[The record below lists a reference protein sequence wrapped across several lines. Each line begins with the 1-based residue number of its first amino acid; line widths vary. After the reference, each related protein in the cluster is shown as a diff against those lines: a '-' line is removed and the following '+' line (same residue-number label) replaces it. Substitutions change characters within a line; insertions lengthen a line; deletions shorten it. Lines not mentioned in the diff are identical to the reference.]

1 MIRTSQPNR
10 SVAAGVPD
18 DLVVDLDWDRASH
31 SSRQAACSVD
41 WFVSLL
47 VREEVLLTDL
57 CERKI
62 LF

>member
-1 MIRTSQPNR
+1 MISKDDKL
-10 SVAAGVPD
+10 GV
-18 DLVVDLDWDRASH
+18 LD
-31 SSRQAACSVD
+31 QACSVD

-47 VREEVLLTDL
+47 VREEVLLANL